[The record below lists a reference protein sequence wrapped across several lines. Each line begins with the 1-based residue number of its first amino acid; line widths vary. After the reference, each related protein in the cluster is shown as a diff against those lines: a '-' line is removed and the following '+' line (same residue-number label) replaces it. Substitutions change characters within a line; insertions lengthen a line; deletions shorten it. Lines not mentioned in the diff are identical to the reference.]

1 MRMKKLFLLSLLL
14 LVGVMISGCASE
26 PEESSA
32 TGGGSE
38 EEGSGSGGDLV
49 IANLSDAVSLDPAG
63 VNDVPSYDVQTN
75 IFERLV
81 KQDENMELQPLL
93 AESWEAIDD
102 VTWEFK
108 LQEGVTFH
116 DGSEF
121 NADVVKTNVERVLD
135 PDVAAPAASYL
146 AMIDEIEVV
155 DDYTIRFIT
164 EFPFSALPSHFAH
177 NVGGM
182 ISKEQIE
189 DDYAAMEEGKEPGT
203 VINENPTGTGYFKFE
218 SWTPGDSIK
227 LVKNEDYWDGEA
239 KLDSVTFKVV
249 SEDLTRIAEIETG
262 DSHITNPLSPSDIE
276 QVKGTDGVHVTE
288 QDSVALDYIGFNVT
302 QEPFDDEKVR
312 QAVTMAIDKEQI
324 VDGIYNGVGE
334 LAIGPLAPA
343 VPGYDD
349 SISGLEYNVDK
360 AKELLAEAGYEDGFS
375 TTIWTNDSRE
385 RIDVATNVQAQLK
398 EIGIDLEVEILEWGA
413 YLDKVDNGEQEMYIL
428 GWSNS
433 TATADTGIYPL
444 FHSENLGNAGNMSFL
459 EDDDIDALIEE
470 ARREMDEEKRN
481 DIYSEIQEDLVDIAP
496 MIYVLHQKYSL
507 GVRDEVKDLIQL
519 PTKVLY
525 LKDTYLEE

>member
-14 LVGVMISGCASE
+14 LVGVMIAACASE

-32 TGGGSE
+32 TGGDSE
-38 EEGSGSGGDLV
+38 EEGLGSDGDLV

-81 KQDENMELQPLL
+81 RQDEDMELQPLL

-227 LVKNEDYWDGEA
+227 LVKNEEYWDGEA

-459 EDDDIDALIEE
+459 EDDDIDALIEK

>member
-1 MRMKKLFLLSLLL
+1 MRKMKLFLLSFLL
-14 LVGVMISGCASE
+14 LVSVVITACASE
-26 PEESSA
+26 PDESSA
-32 TGGGSE
+32 TQDDDGGE
-38 EEGSGSGGDLV
+38 EGSGGDLV
-49 IANLSDAVSLDPAG
+49 IATLSDAVSLDPAG

-81 KQDENMELQPLL
+81 RQDEDMELQPAL
-93 AESWEAIDD
+93 ATEWEAIDD

-108 LQEGVTFH
+108 LQEDVTFH
-116 DGSEF
+116 DGSDF
-121 NADVVKTNVERVLD
+121 NAEVVKANVERVLD

-146 AMIDEIEVV
+146 AMIEEVEVV
-155 DDYTIRFIT
+155 DDHTIRFTT

-177 NVGGM
+177 NVSGM
-182 ISKEQIE
+182 VSKEQIE
-189 DDYAAMEEGKEPGT
+189 EDYEAMEDGKEPGT
-203 VINENPTGTGYFKFE
+203 VINENPIGSGYFKFE
-218 SWTPGDSIK
+218 SWTPGESVK

-239 KLDSVTFKVV
+239 KLDSVTFKIV
-249 SEDLTRIAEIETG
+249 SEDLTRVAEVETG
-262 DSHITNPLSPSDIE
+262 DSHITNPLSPSDLE
-276 QVKGTDGVHVTE
+276 QVESAEGVHVTE

-324 VDGIYNGVGE
+324 VDGIYNGVGD

-349 SISGLEYNVDK
+349 SISGLEYDVDK

-385 RIDVATNVQAQLK
+385 RIDVATNVQSQLK
-398 EIGIDLEVEILEWGA
+398 EIGIDVNVEILEWGA
-413 YLDKVDNGEQEMYIL
+413 YLEKVDNGEQEMYIL

-444 FHSENLGNAGNMSFL
+444 FHSKNLGNAGNMSFL
-459 EDDDIDALIEE
+459 ENDEIDALIEE
-470 ARREMDEEKRN
+470 ARKEMDEDKRYE
-481 DIYSEIQEDLVDIAP
+481 IYSEIQEDLVDIAP
-496 MIYVLHQKYSL
+496 MIYVLHQRYLL
-507 GVRDEVKDLIQL
+507 GVRDEVKDLVQL

-525 LKDTYLEE
+525 LKDTYIEE